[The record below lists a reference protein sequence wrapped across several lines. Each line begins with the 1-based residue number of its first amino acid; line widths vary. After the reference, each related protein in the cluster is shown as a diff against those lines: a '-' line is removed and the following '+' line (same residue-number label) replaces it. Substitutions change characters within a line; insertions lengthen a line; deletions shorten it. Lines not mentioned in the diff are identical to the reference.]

1 MTQQKPNTIES
12 IRELF
17 NSPAADLSGNILD
30 ALQGIPF
37 GGIVVSAYRTGI
49 SISDFL
55 LFKKFA
61 SFLNPMNGKENE
73 INVYL
78 GRLSPIKQRKL
89 GEYLLSLLLKSDSEE
104 KARIMGF
111 VFKAAVKKHITHEMM
126 LRLVSIVE
134 RSFVADLKTLPIYK
148 TDCEFFTTA
157 TNELINLGL
166 IDNEIGGFWKN
177 QPTVHLN
184 EVGKCLLNILSD
196 ERWFDETVAF

>member
-1 MTQQKPNTIES
+1 MTRQIPNTIES
-12 IRELF
+12 IRDIL
-17 NSPAADLSGNILD
+17 NSPAADLTGSILD

-37 GGIVVSAYRTGI
+37 GGIVVSAYKTGI
-49 SISDFL
+49 GIADFL

-61 SFLNPMNGKENE
+61 SFLNPMKGKENE
-73 INVYL
+73 INDYL

-89 GEYLLSLLLKSDSEE
+89 GEYLLSLLSKSDSEE
-104 KARIMGF
+104 KARIMGL
-111 VFKAAVKKHITHEMM
+111 VFKAAVKKLITHEMM

-134 RSFVADLKTLPIYK
+134 RSFVADLKSLPIYK
-148 TDCEFFTTA
+148 MDCEVFTTA

-166 IDNEIGGFWKN
+166 IDNEIGGYWKN

-196 ERWFDETVAF
+196 ERWFDEV